1 MVCNCKQFRC
11 LLGLCLLSWL
21 FFCIDEFSMSLKP
34 DNCQIFQFRNY
45 DFMDFAAVYGQLK
58 FNVSEDDLPVFDIHG
73 KWIMITS
80 ITIKSPLFSAVVY
93 GP

>member
-1 MVCNCKQFRC
+1 
-11 LLGLCLLSWL
+11 
-21 FFCIDEFSMSLKP
+21 
-34 DNCQIFQFRNY
+34 
-45 DFMDFAAVYGQLK
+45 MDFAAIYGQLK